1 MCGVFDMGSK
11 EILEKNWPPTIS
23 LQDYTDSRRFFTLM
37 EQLITKLLRDFE
49 DGFLNRR
56 QLIQNLTLAFGAAL
70 GGKAYAQTPAGQSAG
85 TKDSPFKTVELD
97 HISYQVNDY
106 RVTRD
111 FYADLMGMDVKNDNG
126 KTQCELYFGNSM
138 LLARNHFRPRG
149 GEGAA
154 STPAPAAETTAAAP
168 QAGGRPTPTSLVDH
182 IAYRIYNWDTDQV
195 REELMRRKLLKETVK
210 PDTGGGILGYSSFHV
225 SDPDGFNLQIS
236 GWAGPKDSVTKKK

>member
-1 MCGVFDMGSK
+1 
-11 EILEKNWPPTIS
+11 
-23 LQDYTDSRRFFTLM
+23 M
-37 EQLITKLLRDFE
+37 EQIITKLLRDFE

-56 QLIQNLTLAFGAAL
+56 QLIQNLGLAFSAAL
-70 GGKAYAQTPAGQSAG
+70 GGKAYAQTPAGKPAG
-85 TKDSPFKTVELD
+85 APDSPFKTVELD

-111 FYADLMGMDVKNDNG
+111 FYADLMGMEVKNDNG

-149 GEGAA
+149 GEGAGATPPA
-154 STPAPAAETTAAAP
+154 SATPPAAATAPTTTPPAAATP
-168 QAGGRPTPTSLVDH
+168 RANRPPATSLVDH
-182 IAYRIYNWDTDQV
+182 ISYRLYNWDTDQV
-195 REELMRRKLLKETVK
+195 REELMRRKLLAETVK
-210 PDTGGGILGYSSFHV
+210 PDTGGGIPGYSSFHV

>member
-1 MCGVFDMGSK
+1 
-11 EILEKNWPPTIS
+11 
-23 LQDYTDSRRFFTLM
+23 M
-37 EQLITKLLRDFE
+37 EQIITKLLRDFE

-56 QLIQNLTLAFGAAL
+56 QLIQNLGLAFAAAL
-70 GGKAYAQTPAGQSAG
+70 GGKAYAQTPAGQNAG

-111 FYADLMGMDVKNDNG
+111 FYADLMGMEVKNDNS

-138 LLARNHFRPRG
+138 LLARNHYRPRG
-149 GEGAA
+149 GDGAG
-154 STPAPAAETTAAAP
+154 STPPEAATPPAAATP
-168 QAGGRPTPTSLVDH
+168 QAGNRPNRPAPTSLVDH
-182 IAYRIYNWDTDQV
+182 ISYRIYNWDTDQV
-195 REELMRRKLLKETVK
+195 REELTRRKLLTETAR
-210 PDTGGGILGYSSFHV
+210 PDTGGGIPGYSSFHV

>member
-1 MCGVFDMGSK
+1 
-11 EILEKNWPPTIS
+11 
-23 LQDYTDSRRFFTLM
+23 M
-37 EQLITKLLRDFE
+37 EQIITKLLRDFE

-56 QLIQNLTLAFGAAL
+56 QLIQNLGLAFAAAL

-85 TKDSPFKTVELD
+85 TKDSPFKTAELD

-111 FYADLMGMDVKNDNG
+111 FYADLMGMEVKNDNS

-138 LLARNHFRPRG
+138 LLARNHYRPRG
-149 GEGAA
+149 GEEAG
-154 STPAPAAETTAAAP
+154 STPPAAATP
-168 QAGGRPTPTSLVDH
+168 QAGNRPNRPAPTSLVDH
-182 IAYRIYNWDTDQV
+182 ISYRIYNWDTDQV
-195 REELMRRKLLKETVK
+195 REELMRRKLLTETAR
-210 PDTGGGILGYSSFHV
+210 PDTGGGIPGYSSFHV